1 MTTSCPHSTKRF
13 AFSNTIF
20 AIFTCSVASL
30 SKVEEIIILGHSL
43 AIDKNY
49 LGLLKSKMP
58 LLNKVILFKF
68 EGEDVS
74 EKIKSIYKIFGN
86 IELIIKSYK

>member
-1 MTTSCPHSTKRF
+1 MDQTDY
-13 AFSNTIF
+13 
-20 AIFTCSVASL
+20 

-68 EGEDVS
+68 EGENVS